1 MSGKAALEGRRSRI
15 ATIWAPIAAV
25 AAFIFLSAFI
35 RPVIPPDETRYL
47 TVAWEMWVR
56 HDFVLPTLNFA
67 AYHQKPPMLFWLIDI
82 FWAILGVS
90 RYSALVAIFVA
101 SSGVV
106 LVTRAL
112 ARELFPGEWRII
124 DPACWLMVGNVV
136 FVVYCGLVMFDLL
149 LAVFT
154 ALALLALLVHARR
167 PSGWTIA
174 MAGISTGLAV
184 LTKGPVVLLFL
195 APVVLSYPLW
205 QGERYTL
212 PRKTFFKDSGWALL
226 VSLVPVLLWLLPLLA
241 QTGFGFLDAL
251 IWKQAAGRV
260 TGNIETGHSRPIW
273 FYLPLL
279 PVFLMPWIFS
289 IDAWRAHG
297 SALRRPLDAFRGA
310 WRRGPQVRLFVL
322 ATIPSIILFSL
333 VSGKQPHY
341 IVPLLPIMVVAT
353 AFLLTAASFRLV
365 WISTVVTLAIF
376 LLGQGVAAFTVFP
389 LYDLSKA
396 AAFLSSR
403 QGPIAIIGKYHGEV
417 GFLSRLTHPMD
428 EVDPKDAQSWLDHHP
443 DGTLIGLE
451 LPDDVK
457 LPGRRVFE
465 RDYRSP
471 HKRFVA
477 VEPKRGPSANSTV
490 KPAAG
495 SRAE

>member
-1 MSGKAALEGRRSRI
+1 MSENATSMQDGQQPWGTVAAV
-15 ATIWAPIAAV
+15 WAPIALMGI
-25 AAFIFLSAFI
+25 FIYLSAFI

-82 FWAILGVS
+82 SWAIFGVS
-90 RYSALVAIFVA
+90 RYSALGAVFLA
-101 SSGVV
+101 SASVV

-112 ARELFPGEWRII
+112 ASELFPGERRII
-124 DPACWLMVGNVV
+124 DPVCWLMVGNVV

-149 LAVFT
+149 LTFFT

-167 PSGWTIA
+167 PRGGTVA
-174 MAGISTGLAV
+174 VAGLSTGLAV

-195 APVVLSYPLW
+195 VPVALSYPIW
-205 QGERYTL
+205 RSERHQL
-212 PRKTFFKDSGWALL
+212 SPKTFWKACGWALL
-226 VSLVPVLLWLLPLLA
+226 VSFVPVLLWLLPLLG

-260 TGNIETGHSRPIW
+260 TGHIETGHSRPFW

-289 IDAWRAHG
+289 IHAWRAHAP
-297 SALRRPLDAFRGA
+297 ALRRPLGSFRET
-310 WRRGPQVRLFVL
+310 WRARPQIRFLVL
-322 ATIPSIILFSL
+322 ATIPAIVLFSL

-341 IVPLLPIMVVAT
+341 IVPLLPVIVVAT

-365 WISTVVTLAIF
+365 RLSTAITLAVF
-376 LLGQGVAAFTVFP
+376 LVGQAIAAFTVFP

-396 AAFLSSR
+396 GQFLSTR
-403 QGPIAIIGKYHGEV
+403 QGPLAIIGKYHGEI
-417 GFLSRLTHPMD
+417 GFLARLTHPMD
-428 EVDPKDAQSWLDHHP
+428 EVDLKDARAWLDRHP
-443 DGTLIGLE
+443 NGTLVGLE
-451 LPDDVK
+451 LTDAVK
-457 LPGRRVFE
+457 LPGRRIF
-465 RDYRSP
+465 RMDYRSP
-471 HKRFVA
+471 NKKFVA
-477 VEPKRGPSANSTV
+477 VEPADAK
-490 KPAAG
+490 
-495 SRAE
+495 